1 MKSYRSTLTTMKL
14 IIFVCQ
20 LGLIL
25 RTEAQVP
32 DACTVSE
39 TNRPPENTD
48 ISVSCG
54 TQSIDLN
61 IYLCPMYQA
70 SYNESLMVLNNQFNT
85 PACLGT
91 ADWTAVPPVLKFR
104 IPLNETVIAACGNS
118 FKIMND
124 VGSGTFSDFS
134 SIQSVNISGSVTSS
148 DPSAGAITY
157 RSQLL
162 YKFSCYYP
170 LQYLLNNTQ
179 VSVSGVNVA
188 IRDNNGTFISTLSM
202 QLYKDPLYQEPL
214 TIPPTGLNLKTKIYV
229 SVKATNLTQRF
240 NVLLDRCYAT
250 TSPYPTL
257 TTYYDLFVGCTRDPQ
272 TKVELNGA
280 SQKAQFSFEAF
291 RFVEH
296 KDIIVSTFYLHCTTR
311 LCEVSTCSS
320 LLPVCPSKRKRRE
333 VQDVPTN
340 ATVTS
345 PAIYVGKQN
354 SAQKSDSSYSSP
366 VVAVIICIV
375 ILTIVIVAMT
385 IYLLFYVRLGKPLIH

>member
-1 MKSYRSTLTTMKL
+1 MFKDLIVLRVVRGSGRGMESLTCPCGSDSINGEDVGAYK
-14 IIFVCQ
+14 
-20 LGLIL
+20 
-25 RTEAQVP
+25 
-32 DACTVSE
+32 
-39 TNRPPENTD
+39 NTD

-320 LLPVCPSKRKRRE
+320 LLPVS
-333 VQDVPTN
+333 
-340 ATVTS
+340 
-345 PAIYVGKQN
+345 
-354 SAQKSDSSYSSP
+354 
-366 VVAVIICIV
+366 
-375 ILTIVIVAMT
+375 TIVLGNPPIKNHVDNY
-385 IYLLFYVRLGKPLIH
+385 IYYCLISSCFSSSLFTQLRNLTAATAALW